1 MRQNV
6 FEPKDV
12 SSRMSEVAPD
22 ALRGLI
28 QFGRMPYLGRV
39 VSVLLLWCC
48 VIVVLINLR
57 FFRRRTNRVV
67 PYLSVSWKSSL
78 WWTNIGGLF
87 ILGGLISLANYL
99 YVCELS
105 WMFLRLLFVMWQL
118 IMWSSST
125 YVFFS
130 THFQQLC
137 NN

>member
-1 MRQNV
+1 VRQKV

-57 FFRRRTNRVV
+57 FFRKKHYYDDENKVPMYKLEKKNTRLQIERKAQYKRTDTYIYEPKN
-67 PYLSVSWKSSL
+67 
-78 WWTNIGGLF
+78 GL
-87 ILGGLISLANYL
+87 Y
-99 YVCELS
+99 
-105 WMFLRLLFVMWQL
+105 
-118 IMWSSST
+118 IMM
-125 YVFFS
+125 
-130 THFQQLC
+130 
-137 NN
+137 

>member
-1 MRQNV
+1 MRQKV

-57 FFRRRTNRVV
+57 FFRKKKVSEGIKEIIKQAQTT
-67 PYLSVSWKSSL
+67 PY
-78 WWTNIGGLF
+78 F
-87 ILGGLISLANYL
+87 ITSDSDSTFYQVNQIKYFINMIL
-99 YVCELS
+99 Y
-105 WMFLRLLFVMWQL
+105 
-118 IMWSSST
+118 IMR
-125 YVFFS
+125 YPLVIM
-130 THFQQLC
+130 HH
-137 NN
+137 

>member
-1 MRQNV
+1 MRQKV

-57 FFRRRTNRVV
+57 FFRKND
-67 PYLSVSWKSSL
+67 SL
-78 WWTNIGGLF
+78 Y
-87 ILGGLISLANYL
+87 SE
-99 YVCELS
+99 ELS
-105 WMFLRLLFVMWQL
+105 SDKASEVKVLD
-118 IMWSSST
+118 
-125 YVFFS
+125 
-130 THFQQLC
+130 
-137 NN
+137 